1 MNSTKIPK
9 KCVGGLLNFVDVIMD
24 AILVAY
30 FFQKKEC
37 ISSNVEDF
45 VQTSNSSSD
54 AREIR
59 HIDLNYQTYGFIAL
73 RKGHILKS
81 GSDFQKLLIKKSDR
95 GYLIQNYPNTVF

>member
-1 MNSTKIPK
+1 M
-9 KCVGGLLNFVDVIMD
+9 LNFVDVIMD

-45 VQTSNSSSD
+45 VQASNSSSD

-73 RKGHILKS
+73 RKGYFDHIGTKFS
-81 GSDFQKLLIKKSDR
+81 FRKFSVLIF
-95 GYLIQNYPNTVF
+95 IQMWLYKCEQSNSQNFK

>member
-1 MNSTKIPK
+1 MSSTKIPK

-45 VQTSNSSSD
+45 VQASNSSSD

-73 RKGHILKS
+73 RKGYFGPHRDQIFFS
-81 GSDFQKLLIKKSDR
+81 QVFSVNFYTNVIVQMW
-95 GYLIQNYPNTVF
+95 TV